1 MIKTELEW
9 SDGGRP
15 VYLMGESFGGIL
27 CLALAH
33 KLGDY
38 VDRMVRP
45 NCLYSAQLLCFAIHS
60 CCLLLFTAAVFC
72 ISQLLFS
79 LFLSCLCCTLH
90 SCCAARVDLVCRS
103 CQANRLTSCSYVF

>member
-1 MIKTELEW
+1 VVLLLLLLLLAQAMIKTELEW

-38 VDRMVRP
+38 IDRVV
-45 NCLYSAQLLCFAIHS
+45 SHAHK
-60 CCLLLFTAAVFC
+60 
-72 ISQLLFS
+72 
-79 LFLSCLCCTLH
+79 
-90 SCCAARVDLVCRS
+90 
-103 CQANRLTSCSYVF
+103 

>member
-38 VDRMVRP
+38 VDRVVSCTHNKMAGLHAHIMAAYVA
-45 NCLYSAQLLCFAIHS
+45 CL
-60 CCLLLFTAAVFC
+60 AAVG
-72 ISQLLFS
+72 
-79 LFLSCLCCTLH
+79 
-90 SCCAARVDLVCRS
+90 
-103 CQANRLTSCSYVF
+103 